1 MRMITS
7 HRTLHEVAISSISPL
22 HMLALNFASVSN
34 SSGASF
40 WVPKCD
46 APIWLDG
53 SRKTV
58 DGKTLDEI

>member
-1 MRMITS
+1 
-7 HRTLHEVAISSISPL
+7 
-22 HMLALNFASVSN
+22 MLALNFASVSN